1 VHDNKAGYAITAVV
15 AAAALQAVKTPATPS
30 SWPLLSKYAEH
41 LREMII
47 AGIKHPQTPDKPLSG
62 LKIAV
67 DAGNGSG
74 GFFAT
79 QVRTS
84 LWFTSGDVLENGQS
98 IAVTLQALGP
108 FGAVVSCSQ

>member
-1 VHDNKAGYAITAVV
+1 VQ
-15 AAAALQAVKTPATPS
+15 QAVKTPATPS

-41 LREMII
+41 LRNMIVS
-47 AGIKHPQTPDKPLSG
+47 GIQHPQTPDKPLTG

-79 QVRTS
+79 QVCY
-84 LWFTSGDVLENGQS
+84 
-98 IAVTLQALGP
+98 
-108 FGAVVSCSQ
+108 SCVITQL